1 MGAIENQHFLLEIAP
16 LTSIATLFFQ
26 QAAPV
31 SQAVQKQEK
40 NISKEAEYINKQ
52 HNQL

>member
-1 MGAIENQHFLLEIAP
+1 MLEIPP
-16 LTSIATLFFQ
+16 LTSIATSFFQ

-40 NISKEAEYINKQ
+40 KKKHISKEAEYIGKQ